1 MIIQTGQSTIF
12 IRKPAYERSGIARA
26 ELDSRFNLT
35 DAEFRVEGQL
45 VILGP
50 LPVDEMAGEMVEY
63 LETSGL
69 VYFEDFFELSGNWP
83 DWLNVSVT

>member
-1 MIIQTGQSTIF
+1 MIIEAGRTSIL
-12 IRKPAYERSGIARA
+12 IRKDAYERSGIARA

-35 DAEFRVEGQL
+35 DAEFRVEGRV

-50 LPVDEMAGEMVEY
+50 LPTDEMAGEIVEY

-69 VYFEDFFELSGNWP
+69 IYFEEFFELSGNWP
-83 DWLNVSVT
+83 DWVRISVS

>member
-1 MIIQTGQSTIF
+1 MIVEAGRSTIL

-35 DAEFRVEGQL
+35 DTEFRVEGQL

-50 LPVDEMAGEMVEY
+50 LPADETAGEMVEY

-83 DWLNVSVT
+83 DWLRVSVS